1 MRILLRGS
9 YGGFNLGDDLT
20 FVALVRFLRRELG
33 WTPESLE
40 IYASRRLG
48 ECSETGSIDG
58 LSWAESKEIDDLVCV
73 RGGTAVSAVRRFG
86 RRLLLLLNLA
96 LFFASI
102 CIYRVTKWCIA
113 VRRSHPFLRG
123 LDVIHYNGGGYLA
136 GRWRN
141 RLAFEVLTLRAAHMI
156 QPRLKIVGTGMG
168 LGPFH
173 DRLSSLLLRAFLAKF
188 DRLFVRDRRSWEIA
202 KAMNPK
208 LEVRCLAD
216 DALLLV
222 PMIENLKHGS
232 DVTDRTVAAFNLKD
246 FPDHAYAT
254 VADKID
260 ELLMVLREKGLRVE
274 FFSFSQSPGPC
285 DSHILENLRLRHRD
299 AIQAVH
305 DPYEEGLD
313 RFLARLARAR
323 LGFGF
328 AYHFVV
334 LPALMDVPCVA
345 VYAGEY
351 YEQKIKGTAQVL
363 DLPFV
368 FCMEDLK
375 DMDVRGMIDQ
385 VLQTDARPLPRVKQL
400 YAEMASQYAAMY
412 RELMPS
418 RADVAGRS
426 E

>member
-20 FVALVRFLRRELG
+20 FVALVRFLRQELG

-40 IYASRRLG
+40 IYASRHLG
-48 ECSETGSIDG
+48 SVAKLGHIDG
-58 LSWAESKEIDDLVCV
+58 LSWSESKEIDDLVCA
-73 RGGTAVSAVRRFG
+73 GGRTDVSAVRRLG

-96 LFFASI
+96 FFFASI
-102 CIYRVTKWCIA
+102 CVYRVTKWCVAYGNLIRFFA
-113 VRRSHPFLRG
+113 G

-141 RLAFEVLTLRAAHMI
+141 RLAFEVLTLRAARMI
-156 QPRLKIVGTGMG
+156 QPRLKIVGTGIG

-173 DRLSSLLLRAFLAKF
+173 DRLSSFLLRAFLAKF
-188 DRLFVRDRRSWEIA
+188 DRLSVRDRRSCEIA
-202 KAMNPK
+202 RAMNPK

-222 PMIENLKHGS
+222 PMIENLKRRS
-232 DVTDRTVAAFNLKD
+232 DVTDRTMAAFNLKD

-313 RFLARLARAR
+313 RFLEHLARAR

-345 VYAGEY
+345 AYAGEY

-375 DMDVRGMIDQ
+375 DMDVRRMIDQ

-412 RELMPS
+412 RELIQPG
-418 RADVAGRS
+418 ADAGR
-426 E
+426 